1 MLLPRRNLLIGAAAL
16 PFAGLAVGALPRP
29 VWSQEAAKVV
39 HGLAMHGEPKYGPD
53 FAHLDYADPT
63 APKGGEIRLAAIGDA
78 FDTLNPFTLRGTA
91 AAGASTPFETLATST
106 SDEAFSE
113 YGLLA
118 ESIEVPDDRS
128 WVAFTLRPQ
137 AVWHDGKPITVDD
150 VIFSFEILKT
160 KGHPFYRAYYASVEK
175 AEKIGERKIKF
186 SFAGGVNRELPLIMG
201 QLPVLPKHYWEGKNF
216 EATTLEIPLGS
227 GPYKIASFEPGRS
240 VVLQRVKDYWGKDLP
255 INIGQ
260 DNWDIIRY
268 DYYRDTTVALEAF
281 KAGNYDYRN
290 ENSAKQWATAYDIPQ
305 VNDGRI
311 KKELIP
317 DERTQGMQ
325 GFVFN
330 IRRDIFKERAVRQAL
345 AYAFDFEWTNK
356 TLFYGQYTRTKSYF
370 AGGELA
376 STGVPAGAELEIL
389 EKYRGQVPEEVFTT
403 AYEPPSTDGSGNNR
417 ANLRKGLEIL
427 KGAGWAVQ
435 GGTLTNTASGAAM
448 EFEILLNDPVFER
461 ICQPF
466 VQNLERMGVRSRIR
480 IVDTAQYQNRIDE
493 FDFDV
498 IVATF
503 GQSESPGNEQRDFW
517 SSAAAVTPG
526 SRNLAGIKDPVVD
539 KLIDLVITAPDRKG
553 LVARTQALDRVLL
566 WGAYGIPQWHI
577 NIFRVVYWDKFG
589 RPAINPKYALG
600 FTTWW
605 VDPQKEAALGQRKT
619 N

>member
-16 PFAGLAVGALPRP
+16 PFAGLTVGALPRS
-29 VWSQEAAKVV
+29 VWSQEAAKVL
-39 HGLAMHGEPKYGPD
+39 HGIAMHGEPKYGPD

-91 AAGASTPFETLATST
+91 AAGAATPFETLTTST
-106 SDEAFSE
+106 SDEAFTE
-113 YGLLA
+113 YGVLA

-137 AVWHDGKPITVDD
+137 AAWHGGRPITVDD
-150 VIFSFEILKT
+150 VIFSFETLKT
-160 KGHPFYRAYYASVEK
+160 KGHPFYRAYYASVAK
-175 AEKIGERKIKF
+175 AERIGDRKIRF
-186 SFAGGVNRELPLIMG
+186 GFTGGVNRELPLIMG

-216 EATTLEIPLGS
+216 ETTTLEIPLGS

-240 VVLQRVKDYWGKDLP
+240 VVLKRVKDYWGKDLP

-260 DNWDIIRY
+260 DNWDSIRY

-281 KAGNYDYRN
+281 KAGSYDFRN
-290 ENSAKQWATAYDIPQ
+290 ENSAKNWATAYEIPQ
-305 VNDGRI
+305 VADGRI
-311 KKELIP
+311 IKELIP

-330 IRRDIFKERAVRQAL
+330 IRRDKFKDRAVRQAL

-376 STGVPAGAELEIL
+376 STGLPAGAELEIL
-389 EKYRGQVPEEVFTT
+389 EKYRGQVPEDVFTT

-427 KGAGWAVQ
+427 KGAGWVVR
-435 GGTLTNTASGAAM
+435 GGKLVNTASGATM

-461 ICQPF
+461 ICQPL
-466 VQNLERMGVRSRIR
+466 VQNLDRLGVQARIR

-517 SSAAAVTPG
+517 SSQSADTKG
-526 SRNLAGIKDPVVD
+526 SRNVIGIKHPVVD
-539 KLIDLVITAPDRKG
+539 DLINMVIAAPDREG
-553 LVARTQALDRVLL
+553 LVLRTHALDRVLL
-566 WGAYGIPQWHI
+566 WGHYVIPQWHLPADRI
-577 NIFRVVYWDKFG
+577 VYWNRFSRPAKNPKFG
-589 RPAINPKYALG
+589 VVLN
-600 FTTWW
+600 TWW
-605 VDPQKEAALGQRKT
+605 IDPQKDAALGQRKT

>member
-1 MLLPRRNLLIGAAAL
+1 
-16 PFAGLAVGALPRP
+16 
-29 VWSQEAAKVV
+29 
-39 HGLAMHGEPKYGPD
+39 
-53 FAHLDYADPT
+53 
-63 APKGGEIRLAAIGDA
+63 
-78 FDTLNPFTLRGTA
+78 
-91 AAGASTPFETLATST
+91 
-106 SDEAFSE
+106 
-113 YGLLA
+113 
-118 ESIEVPDDRS
+118 VPDDRS
-128 WVAFTLRPQ
+128 WVAFTLREH

-150 VIFSFEILKT
+150 VIFSFETLKT

-175 AEKIGERKIKF
+175 AEAIGERKIKF
-186 SFAGGVNRELPLIMG
+186 SFTGGVNRELPLIMG

-227 GPYKIASFEPGRS
+227 GPYKITSFEPGRS

-260 DNWDIIRY
+260 NNWDSIRY

-281 KAGNYDYRN
+281 KAGSYDFRN
-290 ENSAKQWATAYDIPQ
+290 ENSAKNWATAYEIPQ
-305 VNDGRI
+305 VADGRI
-311 KKELIP
+311 IKELIP

-330 IRRDIFKERAVRQAL
+330 IRRDKFKDRAVRQAL

-376 STGVPAGAELEIL
+376 STGLPAGAELEIL
-389 EKYRGQVPEEVFTT
+389 EKYRGQVPEDVFTT

-427 KGAGWAVQ
+427 KGAGWVVR
-435 GGTLTNTASGAAM
+435 GGKLVNTASGATM

-461 ICQPF
+461 ICQPL
-466 VQNLERMGVRSRIR
+466 VQNLDRLGVQARIR

-493 FDFDV
+493 FDFAV

-517 SSAAAVTPG
+517 SSQSADTKG
-526 SRNLAGIKDPVVD
+526 SRNVIGIKDPVVD
-539 KLIDLVITAPDRKG
+539 DLVNMVIAAPDREG
-553 LVARTQALDRVLL
+553 LVLRTHALDRVLL
-566 WGAYGIPQWHI
+566 WGHYVIPQWHLPADRI
-577 NIFRVVYWDKFG
+577 VYWNRFSRPAKNPKFG
-589 RPAINPKYALG
+589 VVLN
-600 FTTWW
+600 TWW
-605 VDPQKEAALGQRKT
+605 IDPQKDAALGQRKT

>member
-16 PFAGLAVGALPRP
+16 PFAGSAVGALPRP
-29 VWSQEAAKVV
+29 VWSQEATKVV

-53 FAHLDYADPT
+53 FTHLDYADPT

-118 ESIEVPDDRS
+118 ESIEAPDDRS

-260 DNWDIIRY
+260 DNWDSIRY

-461 ICQPF
+461 ICQPL
-466 VQNLERMGVRSRIR
+466 VQNFERLGVRARIR

-517 SSAAAVTPG
+517 SSQSADTKG
-526 SRNLAGIKDPVVD
+526 GRNVIGIKDPVVD
-539 KLIDLVITAPDRKG
+539 DLINIVIAAPDREG
-553 LVARTQALDRVLL
+553 LVVRTHALDRVLL
-566 WGAYGIPQWHI
+566 WGHYVIPQWHLAADRI
-577 NIFRVVYWDKFG
+577 VYWNRFSRPAKNPKFG
-589 RPAINPKYALG
+589 VVLN
-600 FTTWW
+600 TWW
-605 VDPQKEAALGQRKT
+605 VDPQKDAALGQRKT